1 MSEGTSVVTEDRST
15 TIGALAAALAK
26 AQGAM
31 ESASKNARN
40 PHFGSQ
46 YADFAAIWDACRG
59 PLSANGLAIIQRVTN
74 DARAVQVTTMLLHAS
89 GEWIQDRITVPLTKS
104 DAQGVGSA
112 ITYGK
117 RYGLSAMVGVAADL
131 DDDGNAASAPT
142 GKRTSQP
149 EVSAR
154 TSNVRTEAIK
164 EKLKAQL
171 QAGDSIVS
179 NIADIRAASDS
190 LKAEGKREATEPSDL
205 EKKLGESVSVMS
217 KMVAVGQRYGLS
229 GERVAQYMRAATGKK
244 DKNQLTLDDVA
255 KVVSAIEADMAPAL
269 SDE

>member
-1 MSEGTSVVTEDRST
+1 MSDVDQTES
-15 TIGALAAALAK
+15 IAALSAALAK
-26 AQGAM
+26 AQGQMKGAKKD
-31 ESASKNARN
+31 SVN
-40 PHFGSQ
+40 PHFKSS
-46 YADFAAIWDACRG
+46 YADLASIWDACRDA
-59 PLSANGLAIIQRVTN
+59 LAANGLAVMQRVST
-74 DARAVQVTTMLLHAS
+74 DAVGVCITTQLVHSS
-89 GEWIQDRITVPLTKS
+89 GEWVRDRCVYPV
-104 DAQGVGSA
+104 AQRTPQGIGSA
-112 ITYGK
+112 ITYGR
-117 RYGLSAMVGVAADL
+117 RYSLAALLGIAAED

-171 QAGDSIVS
+171 QAGDSIV
-179 NIADIRAASDS
+179 ATAEQVKAASDE
-190 LKAEGKREATEPSDL
+190 LKAEGKREATEPPSDL

-229 GERVAQYMRAATGKK
+229 GQRMADYMRVATGKK